1 MADAAVGQFLA
12 RLDENPAVGPDDTDR
27 DNIDGAD
34 RRDGIGERC
43 LALGYFEPEVVDIL
57 GAGLDA
63 PGGEGVGGE
72 PRLEPVGEGLR
83 VGEAVVDLRARAR
96 HGGDSEEPPEV

>member
-12 RLDENPAVGPDDTDR
+12 RLDKNPAVGSDDTDR
-27 DNIDGAD
+27 DDVDGAD
-34 RRDGIGERC
+34 RGDGIGERG
-43 LALGYFEPEVVDIL
+43 LTLGYLEPEVVDVL

-83 VGEAVVDLRARAR
+83 GGEAVVDLRAGAR